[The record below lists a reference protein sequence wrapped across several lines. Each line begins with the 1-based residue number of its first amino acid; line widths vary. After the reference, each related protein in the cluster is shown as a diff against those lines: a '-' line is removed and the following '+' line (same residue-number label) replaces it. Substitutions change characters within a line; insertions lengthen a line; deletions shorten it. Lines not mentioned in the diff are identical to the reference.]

1 MRCSL
6 NIVNL
11 CSYVPQSLYGLE
23 DSYTTVQLYGSPLK
37 ASTPPFLPLPLPEM
51 LKLSTVLLQPVR
63 SERLQGSSS
72 TCPCRHFNRLP
83 FLSSRVILCV
93 WTSLSL
99 CGMSI
104 SQTGILYFRL
114 RFMRVLPST
123 YSLTFSLTHF
133 PSFYVNLVAQIP
145 HLFLQLT
152 VVSAT
157 EWKVESYQLSLSPNR
172 TSFGLHTAKA
182 PYVHSCFLYLTSLD
196 FVHCHSPCHWIQSL
210 PDDILF
216 SEHPL
221 MACSL
226 HRMIGE
232 NDQFT
237 DVGLYFKIQSLAFM
251 T

>member
-6 NIVNL
+6 DIVNL

-123 YSLTFSLTHF
+123 YSLTFSLTLF
-133 PSFYVNLVAQIP
+133 PSFYVNLGPNPPPVPLAHCCISHRMESRVISTVSFPQP
-145 HLFLQLT
+145 HKLRP
-152 VVSAT
+152 
-157 EWKVESYQLSLSPNR
+157 SYCQGSICAFMLSVFDFFGLRPLSLS
-172 TSFGLHTAKA
+172 L
-182 PYVHSCFLYLTSLD
+182 SLD
-196 FVHCHSPCHWIQSL
+196 SVT
-210 PDDILF
+210 
-216 SEHPL
+216 
-221 MACSL
+221 A
-226 HRMIGE
+226 
-232 NDQFT
+232 
-237 DVGLYFKIQSLAFM
+237 
-251 T
+251 